1 MMPALQRKASKE
13 KTRGEQYKQHI
24 KRNNKN
30 NNKLGKAESI
40 INGTDD
46 ASNQKEEQ
54 SLLVVKQKE

>member
-24 KRNNKN
+24 KRNNK